1 MLIFLFIIDLKKL
14 YSGIFK
20 PNLSV
25 DSSYIFLAFIVNGLF
40 KFCNL
45 FFISDLALALGAFFS
60 DIIWL
65 CSWLYAIIW
74 FVEFN
79 FKVDLHLLI
88 VL

>member
-1 MLIFLFIIDLKKL
+1 MIIFLFSIDLKEL

-20 PNLSV
+20 PKLFV
-25 DSSYIFLAFIVNGLF
+25 DYSFIFLAFIVNGLF

-45 FFISDLALALGAFFS
+45 FFISGLDFALGDFFS

-65 CSWLYAIIW
+65 CSWLYDMILLE
-74 FVEFN
+74 EFN
-79 FKVDLHLLI
+79 FIVYLHLLI